1 MRSEDLIQT
10 IQAEESKVTTG
21 AGREFYI
28 PEKYQLGILTDY
40 LNTYDFEY
48 TTEGRVFCYP
58 IDVLCARGETTV
70 AIEMKS
76 DKVSRG
82 IEQAWRNTD
91 FVDFSYLA
99 VWEERVTD
107 SLIERVE
114 ETPVGLFAVSENVK
128 QVCAP
133 QITGEQLCSRDVVF
147 NLIEDNVRD
156 DTPIQQ
162 SE

>member
-1 MRSEDLIQT
+1 MSTKDLLQT
-10 IQAEESKVTTG
+10 IQAEERKVETEADG
-21 AGREFYI
+21 EFFV

-40 LNTYDFEY
+40 LDAHGFDY

-58 IDVLCARGETTV
+58 IDILCARRETTV

-82 IEQAWRNTD
+82 IEQAWRNSD

-99 VWEERVTD
+99 VWEQRITN

-114 ETPVGLFAVSENVK
+114 DTPVGLFAISEDVEQLSLPK
-128 QVCAP
+128 K
-133 QITGEQLCSRDVVF
+133 TDEQLCSRGMVF
-147 NLIEDNVRD
+147 SSIEDHVRN
-156 DTPIQQ
+156 DT
-162 SE
+162 SV